1 MKEFVGSWF
10 SSVIKDWANLFIQKS
25 GGKKKTKQIFFL
37 PSPTLKEIIKI
48 IQNIIRKYPEA
59 NMTGIKSPD

>member
-1 MKEFVGSWF
+1 MVFF
-10 SSVIKDWANLFIQKS
+10 CYQRL
-25 GGKKKTKQIFFL
+25 GKPVYTEKWGEKNKKQIFFL